1 MYLRGLNSQRRKK
14 KKTFKVTLKK
24 KNLMHFSLIYR
35 AKNNSHTCLE
45 KKSLKTLRLSLKGG
59 HLKRVTD
66 TKQSETHWRGCS
78 IIKHTLGFSVARN

>member
-45 KKSLKTLRLSLKGG
+45 RKSLKTLRLSLKGG